1 MITWYDRVISFAS
14 PSINERSDLAD
25 KRKNKLLILTV
36 WSSVGTV
43 TQILDIIVERVDVI
57 KLTRYLALK

>member
-1 MITWYDRVISFAS
+1 MLN

-25 KRKNKLLILTV
+25 KRENKLLILNV